1 MSGFDLERT
10 DTICAPAT
18 ATGTAAIAVVRVSG
32 QGAEQ
37 VLARVFEKKR
47 PGPHRPFVATLGYVL
62 DASSGHGDKTRA
74 VLDEALCVRFP
85 DKRSYTGEPSFE
97 LSLHGGRSRVQSVLR
112 SLVAAGCRLAE
123 PGELTLRAVLTGKLD
138 LTEAEAVED
147 LVKARTDE
155 AARAALLQ
163 LRGALGDRLTPLRE
177 TLVDVLAELEA
188 RLDFPDEDLGD
199 TETAALTRRLD
210 EALESA
216 GRLLRSATLGRR
228 LTEGARVVLFGL
240 PNAGKSTLLNALV
253 GEERALVHD
262 TPGTTRD
269 VLEAELSFGGVPAIL
284 VDVAGVREG
293 KDIHPVE
300 ALGIARAKRELE
312 RADVQVLVVDASQ
325 PTADE
330 DAAALAKGARD
341 NALLLFTKTDLLERQ
356 RPRSQDAL
364 LVSAKSGD
372 GLAALREQLRD
383 KLVGDDDSALDEVL
397 LTRERQRVE
406 VEALHDG
413 LAEASRALRSGEPH
427 EVVAS
432 ELRRAGAALD
442 RLFGRSL
449 TEDVLE
455 VIFSR
460 FCIGK

>member
-62 DASSGHGDKTRA
+62 DASSGDKTSA

-85 DKRSYTGEPSFE
+85 DKKSYTGEPSFE

-163 LRGALGDRLTPLRE
+163 LKGALGDRLTPLRE

-210 EALESA
+210 DALQSA

-240 PNAGKSTLLNALV
+240 PNAGKSTLLNALL

-293 KDIHPVE
+293 TDIHPVE

-312 RADVQVLVVDASQ
+312 RADVQLLVVDASQ
-325 PTADE
+325 PSAEE

-341 NALLLFTKTDLLERQ
+341 DALLLFTKTDLLER
-356 RPRSQDAL
+356 PRAQPHDAL
-364 LVSAKSGD
+364 LVSAKSGA
-372 GLAALREQLRD
+372 GLAALREKLQEQLI
-383 KLVGDDDSALDEVL
+383 GGDDSALDEVL
-397 LTRERQRVE
+397 LTRERQRTE